1 MKCNMLLYSDMASPA
16 FLPHPE
22 RIRRKPPASEQFDWI
37 SCAYNAYPFYRNNSN
52 LTLSLPDGA
61 ILPDDRT
68 VTLLATENCTQLLVT
83 GYGLYMGKKANELS

>member
-1 MKCNMLLYSDMASPA
+1 MKCKMLLYSDIAGPA

-22 RIRRKPPASEQFDWI
+22 RSGESRPLPSNSTGSPAHTTF
-37 SCAYNAYPFYRNNSN
+37 YPFYRNNSN